1 MNHKDKDKVQN
12 VTRWDSD
19 VLFSF
24 ISQRRSQTETN
35 LFFWVS

>member
-12 VTRWDSD
+12 VTRCDSD

-24 ISQRRSQTETN
+24 ISQRKSQTETN